1 MNRQYLPFL
10 AAIIIVFLITAP
22 GIAGAHSKY
31 QCTGPDGFQNV
42 TAIKAHRM
50 IEKGDVFILDVRLP
64 VEYNYGHIEGAK
76 LIPLRDAPKID
87 PGTLPKDQ
95 LLDARLNELPHDKYK
110 KILVYCMQGHRS
122 IDACKILVN
131 ASYKNV
137 YNLHDDE
144 AQTGGINA
152 WVNESYPIV
161 LDPAKWA
168 AGYPHNP

>member
-1 MNRQYLPFL
+1 M
-10 AAIIIVFLITAP
+10 FLITAP

-87 PGTLPKDQ
+87 PGTLPKDK
-95 LLDARLNELPHDKYK
+95 LLEARLKELPHNKYK
-110 KILVYCMQGHRS
+110 KIIVYCMQGHRS
-122 IDACKILVN
+122 IDACKILVK
-131 ASYKNV
+131 AGYKNV
-137 YNLHDDE
+137 YNLHDDKK
-144 AQTGGINA
+144 QTGGIIA
-152 WVNESYPIV
+152 WVNEGYPIV
-161 LDPAKWA
+161 IDPANWA
-168 AGYPHNP
+168 SGYPHNP